1 MEGTVPAPA
10 TDSMFPMSTL
20 TSLLSENR
28 IALDVD
34 ADDWRSAVTRAGEL
48 LETTGSID
56 HAYTRAMVDSV
67 VDNGPYIVVAPGFAF
82 AHARPSEAVH
92 ETAMSWVRLARPVE
106 FGHDKNDPVDLVV
119 ALAATDAT
127 THTRAMAQLAKV
139 IGRRATRRELDTA
152 QSPAEILAILDG
164 RDGGTAGSA
173 GTAAGV
179 SPSAPEGDRYPGG
192 NSRNHILTVCGNGLG
207 TSLFLKN
214 TTEDVLKRWGWDA
227 LVSVE
232 ATDTISAKG
241 KAKDADFIL
250 TSGEIAKTL
259 GDPGVPVKVVE
270 NFTSARDVDAALRAL
285 YAL

>member
-1 MEGTVPAPA
+1 
-10 TDSMFPMSTL
+10 MSTL

-28 IALDVD
+28 IALDAD
-34 ADDWRSAVTRAGEL
+34 ADDWRSAVTRAGTL
-48 LETTGSID
+48 LEDTGSVD

-67 VDNGPYIVVAPGFAF
+67 VDNGPYIVVSPGFAF

-106 FGHDKNDPVDLVV
+106 FGHDRNDPVDLVV

-139 IGRRATRRELDTA
+139 IGKRATRHALDTA
-152 QSPAEILAILDG
+152 QSPAEVLAILDG
-164 RDGGTAGSA
+164 RDGGSTDSTDSTDTTGA
-173 GTAAGV
+173 GTAAEV
-179 SPSAPEGDRYPGG
+179 SSSTADGGRYPGG
-192 NSRNHILTVCGNGLG
+192 NSRDHILTVCGNGLG

-259 GDPGVPVKVVE
+259 GDPGVPVRVVE
-270 NFTSARDVDAALRAL
+270 NFTSARDVDAVLRTL

>member
-1 MEGTVPAPA
+1 
-10 TDSMFPMSTL
+10 MSTL
-20 TSLLSENR
+20 TSLLAENR
-28 IALDVD
+28 VALDVD
-34 ADDWRSAVTRAGEL
+34 AADWRSAVTYAGGL
-48 LETTGSID
+48 LEETGSVD
-56 HAYTRAMVDSV
+56 PAYTRAMVDSV

-92 ETAMSWVRLARPVE
+92 ETALSWVRLAAPVA
-106 FGHDKNDPVDLVV
+106 FGHAKNDPVTLVV

-127 THTRAMAQLAKV
+127 THTSAMAQLAKV
-139 IGRRATRRELDTA
+139 VGRPATRKALDAAAT
-152 QSPAEILAILDG
+152 PAEVLAVLDG
-164 RDGGTAGSA
+164 AGGPDRTSTATSAATSAAPSSVTDDG
-173 GTAAGV
+173 
-179 SPSAPEGDRYPGG
+179 RYPGG
-192 NSRNHILTVCGNGLG
+192 DSRNHILTVCGNGLG

-214 TTEDVLKRWGWDA
+214 TTEEILKRWGWDA

-259 GDPGVPVKVVE
+259 GDPGIPVRVVE
-270 NFTSARDVDAALRAL
+270 NFTSAPDVDAALRAL

>member
-1 MEGTVPAPA
+1 
-10 TDSMFPMSTL
+10 MFPMSTL
-20 TSLLSENR
+20 TSLLAENR
-28 IALDVD
+28 VALDVD
-34 ADDWRSAVTRAGEL
+34 AADWRSAVTYAGGL
-48 LETTGSID
+48 LEDTGSVD
-56 HAYTRAMVDSV
+56 PAYTRAMVDSV

-92 ETAMSWVRLARPVE
+92 ETALSWVRLAAPVA
-106 FGHDKNDPVDLVV
+106 FGHAKNDPVTLVV

-127 THTRAMAQLAKV
+127 THTSAMAQLAKV
-139 IGRRATRRELDTA
+139 VGRPATRKALDAAAT
-152 QSPAEILAILDG
+152 PAEVLAVLDG
-164 RDGGTAGSA
+164 AGGPDRTSTATSAATSAAPSSVTDDG
-173 GTAAGV
+173 
-179 SPSAPEGDRYPGG
+179 RYPGG
-192 NSRNHILTVCGNGLG
+192 DSRNHILTVCGNGLG

-214 TTEDVLKRWGWDA
+214 TTEEVLKRWGWDA

-259 GDPGVPVKVVE
+259 GDPGIPVRVVE
-270 NFTSARDVDAALRAL
+270 NFTSAPDVDAALRAL

>member
-1 MEGTVPAPA
+1 
-10 TDSMFPMSTL
+10 MSTL

-28 IALDVD
+28 IALDAD
-34 ADDWRSAVTRAGEL
+34 ADDWRSAVTRAGTL
-48 LETTGSID
+48 LEDTGSVD

-106 FGHDKNDPVDLVV
+106 FGHDRNDPVDLVV

-139 IGRRATRRELDTA
+139 IGKRATRHALDTA
-152 QSPAEILAILDG
+152 HSPAEVLAILDG
-164 RDGGTAGSA
+164 RDGSTGSTGSTDTTGA
-173 GTAAGV
+173 GTAAEV
-179 SPSAPEGDRYPGG
+179 SSSTADGGRYPGG
-192 NSRNHILTVCGNGLG
+192 NSRDHILTVCGNGLG

-259 GDPGVPVKVVE
+259 GDPGIPVRVVE
-270 NFTSARDVDAALRAL
+270 NFTSARDVDAVLRTL

>member
-1 MEGTVPAPA
+1 
-10 TDSMFPMSTL
+10 MFTMSTL

-34 ADDWRSAVTRAGEL
+34 VDDWTSAVTCAGKL
-48 LETTGSID
+48 LEDTGSVD
-56 HAYTRAMVDSV
+56 HAYTQAMVDSV

-92 ETAMSWVRLARPVE
+92 ETAMSWVRLSRPVE
-106 FGHDKNDPVDLVV
+106 FGHGKNDPVDLVV

-139 IGRRATRRELDTA
+139 IGKPATRRRLDTA
-152 QSPAEILAILDG
+152 GSPAEILGILDG
-164 RDGGTAGSA
+164 RDDGD
-173 GTAAGV
+173 GTAAT
-179 SPSAPEGDRYPGG
+179 PTSAASSDGGRYPGG

-259 GDPGVPVKVVE
+259 GDPGVPVYVVE
-270 NFTSARDVDAALRAL
+270 NFTSTRDVDAALRAL

>member
-1 MEGTVPAPA
+1 
-10 TDSMFPMSTL
+10 MFPMSTL
-20 TSLLSENR
+20 TSLLAENR
-28 IALDVD
+28 VALDVD
-34 ADDWRSAVTRAGEL
+34 AADWRSAVTYAGGL
-48 LETTGSID
+48 LEDTGSVD
-56 HAYTRAMVDSV
+56 PAYTRAMVDSV

-92 ETAMSWVRLARPVE
+92 ETALSWVRLAAPVA
-106 FGHDKNDPVDLVV
+106 FGHAKNDPVTLVV

-127 THTRAMAQLAKV
+127 THTSAMAQLAKV
-139 IGRRATRRELDTA
+139 VGRPATRKALDAAAT
-152 QSPAEILAILDG
+152 PAEVLAVLGGAGGPDRTSTATSAATSAAPSSVTDDG
-164 RDGGTAGSA
+164 
-173 GTAAGV
+173 
-179 SPSAPEGDRYPGG
+179 RYPGG
-192 NSRNHILTVCGNGLG
+192 DSRNHILTVCGNGLG

-214 TTEDVLKRWGWDA
+214 TTEEVLKRWGWDA

-259 GDPGVPVKVVE
+259 GDPGIPVRVVE
-270 NFTSARDVDAALRAL
+270 NFTSAPDVDAALRAL

>member
-1 MEGTVPAPA
+1 MTRGSPPFPFDA
-10 TDSMFPMSTL
+10 DSMCLMSTL
-20 TSLLSENR
+20 TSLLSEDR

-34 ADDWRSAVTRAGEL
+34 ATDWKAAVSCSGTL
-48 LETTGSID
+48 LEDTGSVD
-56 HAYTRAMVDSV
+56 HAYTQAMIDSV

-82 AHARPSEAVH
+82 AHARPSDAVH
-92 ETAMSWVRLARPVE
+92 ETALSWVRLAEPVA
-106 FGHDKNDPVDLVV
+106 FGHEKNDPVALVV

-127 THTRAMAQLAKV
+127 THTSAMAQLARV
-139 IGRRATRRELDTA
+139 VGRTATRTKLDAA

-164 RDGGTAGSA
+164 RDGQDEK
-173 GTAAGV
+173 
-179 SPSAPEGDRYPGG
+179 PETSSSVAEGGRYPGG
-192 NSRNHILTVCGNGLG
+192 DSRNHILTVCGNGLG

-227 LVSVE
+227 LISVE

-241 KAKDADFIL
+241 KAKDADLIL

-259 GDPGVPVKVVE
+259 GDPGIPVRVVE

>member
-1 MEGTVPAPA
+1 
-10 TDSMFPMSTL
+10 MSTL
-20 TSLLSENR
+20 TSLLAENR
-28 IALDVD
+28 VALDVD
-34 ADDWRSAVTRAGEL
+34 AADWRSAVTYAGGL
-48 LETTGSID
+48 LEDTGSVD
-56 HAYTRAMVDSV
+56 PAYTRAMVDSV

-92 ETAMSWVRLARPVE
+92 ETALSWVRLAAPVA
-106 FGHDKNDPVDLVV
+106 FGHAKNDPVTLVV

-127 THTRAMAQLAKV
+127 THTSAMAQLAKV
-139 IGRRATRRELDTA
+139 VGRPATRKALDAAAT
-152 QSPAEILAILDG
+152 PAEVLAVLGGAGGPDRTSTATSAATSAAPSSVTDDG
-164 RDGGTAGSA
+164 
-173 GTAAGV
+173 
-179 SPSAPEGDRYPGG
+179 RYPGG
-192 NSRNHILTVCGNGLG
+192 DSRNHILTVCGNGLG

-214 TTEDVLKRWGWDA
+214 TTEEVLKRWGWDA

-259 GDPGVPVKVVE
+259 GDPGIPVRVVE
-270 NFTSARDVDAALRAL
+270 NFTSAPDVDAALRAL